1 MPPDFSLRLA
11 AVESGLCEQR
21 GLREVKFE
29 LPALIIKC
37 GEKLPA
43 EGYSGNLRLTSSDV
57 EYAVFQRLSG
67 QVAEQVAGTEPYPR
81 RRKSPAPVLV
91 SVAVTSYFS
100 PSNSTSPA

>member
-1 MPPDFSLRLA
+1 MPSDFSLRLA

-57 EYAVFQRLSG
+57 QYAVFQRLSG
-67 QVAEQVAGTEPYPR
+67 QVAEQVA
-81 RRKSPAPVLV
+81 V
-91 SVAVTSYFS
+91 SAAARDALQSVVAVAASVVVL
-100 PSNSTSPA
+100 PAAG